1 LGINAGQGY
10 IVTAVFYGFAIGALL
25 INMNT
30 GFSYMLDAYR
40 QYSMETFVAAVTFK
54 NFMFFGFSYFFNNW
68 IASAGA
74 RIMFIT
80 CGSVGIGVLLTAI
93 PMYIYGKRIR
103 AFYARH
109 DLLKIFHLD

>member
-1 LGINAGQGY
+1 M
-10 IVTAVFYGFAIGALL
+10 FYGFAIGALL

-40 QYSMETFVAAVTFK
+40 SISMETFVAAVTFK

-74 RIMFIT
+74 KDMFIT
-80 CGSVGIGVLLTAI
+80 CGSVAVAVLCTAL
-93 PMYIYGKRIR
+93 PMYIFGKRIR

-109 DLLKIFHLD
+109 DILKMFHLD

>member
-1 LGINAGQGY
+1 M
-10 IVTAVFYGFAIGALL
+10 FYGFAIGALI

-40 QYSMETFVAAVTFK
+40 SISMETFVAAVTFK

-74 RIMFIT
+74 KDMFLV
-80 CGSVGIGVLLTAI
+80 CGSVSIAVLLTAA
-93 PMYIYGKRIR
+93 PMYVYGKRIR

-109 DLLKIFHLD
+109 DILKWLHLEHEPGHDSSTFVH

>member
-1 LGINAGQGY
+1 M
-10 IVTAVFYGFAIGALL
+10 FYGFAIGALL

-40 QYSMETFVAAVTFK
+40 SISMETFVAAVTFK

-68 IASAGA
+68 IASSGP

-80 CGSVGIGVLLTAI
+80 CGSVAVGVLLTAL
-93 PMYIYGKRIR
+93 PMYIFGKRIR

-109 DLLKIFHLD
+109 DILKMFHLD

>member
-1 LGINAGQGY
+1 
-10 IVTAVFYGFAIGALL
+10 
-25 INMNT
+25 
-30 GFSYMLDAYR
+30 
-40 QYSMETFVAAVTFK
+40 METFVAAVTFK

>member
-1 LGINAGQGY
+1 MGINAGQGY